1 MVGEPKKLF
10 LLASSSVAIKI
21 SSIDPLIRF
30 SSSTFRIASSA
41 LSLAAQSGV

>member
-10 LLASSSVAIKI
+10 LRASSSVAIKI
-21 SSIDPLIRF
+21 SSIEPLIRF

-41 LSLAAQSGV
+41 LSLAGQPWV